1 MSIKIEVYASDVK
14 GLDDTIARAMDIKD
28 YYGTALFD
36 EDGRLI
42 ARDDYEFFIEPTCH
56 LGIMMDMQDQINRLN
71 KTVEQLK
78 KITGWACGY
87 DDNGWDITDESLSNR
102 VRKLEKEVEKL

>member
-1 MSIKIEVYASDVK
+1 MSIEITVYASDIK
-14 GLDDTIARAMDIKD
+14 GLDELIEKSMDIKD

-42 ARDDYEFFIEPTCH
+42 AKDDYEYFIEPTCH

-78 KITGWACGY
+78 HIAGWVSGY
-87 DDNGWDITDESLSNR
+87 DDNDWPIEESLTKR
-102 VRKLEKEVEKL
+102 VTKLEKEVEKL